1 MKKLLRLELERFS
14 LKPHLIG
21 LIIANIIILL
31 LCVMVSTVI
40 KALGGIMAAAGLP
53 QISLTTVSLS
63 AMLVRATLTVWQGAL
78 IAKLIVEEYQ
88 NKTIGLLFTYPVNFK
103 KIILAKLTLICGL
116 IFLFHIASYIFQ
128 NVTVYLI
135 SEQIDIVTY
144 RFESL
149 STQFLI
155 IVSTILFGLV
165 PLTVGMINKSTIA
178 TVVSSVVMI
187 AFSSNSQ
194 GRTAGLLSIPAVA
207 LVLGIVG
214 CVAASITVKKMLSSD
229 LQV

>member
-31 LCVMVSTVI
+31 LCIMVSTVI

-103 KIILAKLTLICGL
+103 KIICAKLTLICGL

-214 CVAASITVKKMLSSD
+214 CVTASITVKKMLSSD